1 MTTLGALSYNLPSCL
16 VPLESIVA
24 CKRRAITLPGPSEPL
39 VPLGFVPK
47 IRCAGSPVS
56 EKRPSRRLGEYRS
69 LPVRSGRARDYKTEA
84 SHLLAASG
92 AFVLVKNDVFA
103 GCAAGTLTITVSLKG
118 GGVRGEEN
126 PNPSSGRF
134 RGRIPRL
141 PRGHSGRRSSGSP
154 GRRGSSK
161 RRDRGAGEA
170 GKKLRPAPDHKQPA
184 RPH

>member
-1 MTTLGALSYNLPSCL
+1 MRGS
-16 VPLESIVA
+16 
-24 CKRRAITLPGPSEPL
+24 GPSEFMAPKSHPPPSQL
-39 VPLGFVPK
+39 LSALLRTSGTGPGLCGFPRMVFS
-47 IRCAGSPVS
+47 GSPVS
-56 EKRPSRRLGEYRS
+56 EKKPSRRLGEYRS

-92 AFVLVKNDVFA
+92 AFALVKKEAFP
-103 GCAAGTLTITVSLKG
+103 GSAAGTLTITVSLKG

-141 PRGHSGRRSSGSP
+141 RRGHNRRRSSGSP
-154 GRRGSSK
+154 GRRGSNN

-170 GKKLRPAPDHKQPA
+170 GKKLRPSCDRKQPA